1 MSQFEQLKLYSKRLQ
16 NISNEIKNF
25 LENENYDEA
34 ITKSELKD
42 KVFSEYLI
50 LRDYLELS
58 EKEKEEVE
66 AWEQKLAESDKYN
79 IDFLQNNMSKVAT
92 ELKAIREQDK
102 IVSKYQSELKLDSNI
117 IDVKDSEE

>member
-1 MSQFEQLKLYSKRLQ
+1 MSQFEQLKLYAKRLQ
-16 NISNEIKNF
+16 NISDEIKKF

-42 KVFSEYLI
+42 KVFSEYAI
-50 LRDYLELS
+50 IRNYIELS
-58 EKEKEEVE
+58 EKEKEEVG
-66 AWEQKLAESDKYN
+66 AWEQKLAESDKNN
-79 IDFLQNNMSKVAT
+79 IEFLQNSMAKIST

-102 IVSKYQSELKLDSNI
+102 LTSKYLSEMNSDSKI

>member
-1 MSQFEQLKLYSKRLQ
+1 MSQFEQLKLYAKRLQ
-16 NISNEIKNF
+16 NISDEIKKF

-42 KVFSEYLI
+42 KVFSEYAI
-50 LRDYLELS
+50 IRNYIELS
-58 EKEKEEVE
+58 EKEKEEVG
-66 AWEQKLAESDKYN
+66 AWEQKLAESDKNN
-79 IDFLQNNMSKVAT
+79 IEFLQNSMAKIST

-102 IVSKYQSELKLDSNI
+102 ITSKYLSEINSDSKI